1 MLARSGAPRHAD
13 LINGAYKSLRLSK
26 QGGEMNSTI
35 SNPQGFARGAIA
47 VLATALIGLPALA
60 QDDADGTEIEEVV
73 VYAQKRAQ
81 NIMDVP
87 VAVTAVSGAQIEA
100 SGIKDVFDLQQNVPS
115 LAVGQSQAAT
125 TSNFSIRGLGSTSN
139 NFGVESSVGL
149 YVDGVYRSRQ
159 SSIINELVDLE
170 AVEVLR
176 GPQGTLF
183 GKNTAAGAIQIRSV
197 APSQTP
203 DAFVDFTAGDFG
215 LARFSAATNIPL
227 NDRLAFRGTIF
238 ASQRDGY
245 VDDDNFGSDVH
256 NDRDRFGTRLQVG
269 YEGDNDFDVRVILD
283 YAKIDEVCCVG
294 VSRVDSLY
302 SRASLSGVP
311 QPGTDTALL
320 ALGGT
325 IFTDYPYPDPFLQA
339 LAPLPG
345 TVVTGVGF
353 DQYRVKYD
361 TLPDSEN
368 EDRGLSVEFNKTF
381 DNGLTL
387 TSISAYRAFDT
398 FDLIDVDFTD
408 VPLLTRTNDA
418 AQQSFSQEFRL
429 AGEFGENSNFVAG
442 AYYFGQ
448 EIDQVTF
455 IDAPAFDPAS
465 GIPPLPGLPLS
476 FYLSNNPGIIAVE
489 AGVNQVAAIFGPSG
503 AGLPYAPSG
512 APIVPGSQAT
522 DNVLQEHDGWAA
534 FFQTDI
540 GIGEN
545 FVLTLG
551 GRYTDES
558 KDITATYT
566 QNLPYVPANVPNLG
580 LMGVQLCSLDP
591 ACAATLPM
599 GAPVFDPVGSV
610 PVFAP
615 FAVDGWGIYVFAPL
629 APRADLAESISD
641 DQFTGNAKLTWFV
654 TDEVMLYG
662 AYSTGF
668 KAGGTNTDRIDPSFS
683 QIFRPETAK
692 SAEIGMKGDFG
703 PLRVA
708 VAIYDTQFEDFQAN
722 TFTGTGFYLQNAGDV
737 DTQGFEIEFNWR
749 ITDWLNVDGWFA
761 RNEGEYKSFVEG
773 VCQDAFQ
780 FHTGMPDPGL
790 PADFN
795 PILDTE
801 TCDRSG
807 GRLPYNSEDRFF
819 VGLTTDFPV
828 GNNNLF
834 IRAEYSSAS
843 DLLTDGDLDPFDLQ
857 DDFSTVNLRLGLDI
871 TGWNSTVTLWGRNV
885 TDERYY
891 VGSFD
896 PPAQSGRVNSYPA
909 EPATYGITFRKNW
922 D

>member
-1 MLARSGAPRHAD
+1 MTSTFNFSRAAFAAATAALAALSIGAP
-13 LINGAYKSLRLSK
+13 
-26 QGGEMNSTI
+26 
-35 SNPQGFARGAIA
+35 A
-47 VLATALIGLPALA
+47 VA
-60 QDDADGTEIEEVV
+60 QSDTDDMQIEEVV

-115 LAVGQSQAAT
+115 LSVGQSQATT

-159 SSIINELVDLE
+159 SSIINELVDIE

-183 GKNTAAGAIQIRSV
+183 GKNTAAGAIQVRSV

-203 DAFVDFTAGDFG
+203 DAFIEATGGDFG
-215 LARFSAATNIPL
+215 LGRIAAGTNIPL
-227 NDRLAFRGTIF
+227 TDKLAFRGTIF

-245 VDDDNFGSDVH
+245 VDDDNFGSNVH
-256 NDRDRFGTRLQVG
+256 NDRDRFGTRLQLG
-269 YEGDNDFDVRVILD
+269 FEGDNDFDMRVILD
-283 YAKIDEVCCVG
+283 YARIDEVCCVG

-302 SRASLSGVP
+302 SRASLAGTP
-311 QPGTDTALL
+311 QPGTDAGLL

-325 IFTDYPYPDPFLQA
+325 VFTDFAWPQPLLDA

-345 TVVTGVGF
+345 QVVTGVGF
-353 DQYRVKYD
+353 DQYRVRYD
-361 TLPDSEN
+361 TLPSSKN

-381 DNGLTL
+381 GNGVTL
-387 TSISAYRAFDT
+387 SSISAYRAFDT

-429 AGEFGENSNFVAG
+429 AGEFGSNSNWVG
-442 AYYFGQ
+442 GLYYFGQ
-448 EIDQVTF
+448 EIDQQTE
-455 IDAPAFDPAS
+455 ILAPAFSAS
-465 GIPPLPGLPLS
+465 SGLPPLPGLPLS
-476 FYLSNNPGIIAVE
+476 LYLNQNPSLIAVVN
-489 AGVNQVAAIFGPSG
+489 GVNQIAQLVGPPYQT
-503 AGLPYAPSG
+503 AGVPV
-512 APIVPGSQAT
+512 VPGSQAL
-522 DNVLQEHDGWAA
+522 DDVLQEHEGWAA

-540 GIGEN
+540 GLSDS

-551 GRYTDES
+551 ARYTDET
-558 KDITATYT
+558 KDITARYT

-580 LMGVQLCSLDP
+580 LIGVQLCSLDP
-591 ACAATLPM
+591 ACAQTLPP
-599 GAPVFDPVGSV
+599 GAPAFDPVNSF

-615 FAVDGWGIYVFAPL
+615 TFNDGWGIYVFAPL
-629 APRADLAESISD
+629 APRADLRESISD
-641 DQFTGNAKLTWFV
+641 DQVTGNAKLTWFV
-654 TDEVMLYG
+654 NDAVMLYG
-662 AYSTGF
+662 SYATGF
-668 KAGGTNTDRIDPSFS
+668 KAGGTNTDRIDPNFS
-683 QIFRPETAK
+683 QTFLPETSM

-703 PLRVA
+703 PLRLAIA
-708 VAIYDTQFEDFQAN
+708 VYDTQFEDFQAN

-737 DTQGFEIEFNWR
+737 DTQGVEIEFNWTV
-749 ITDWLNVDGWFA
+749 TDWLNIDGWYA
-761 RNEGEYKSFVEG
+761 RNEGEYKSFPEG

-780 FHTGMPDPGL
+780 FHTGLPDPGL

-807 GRLPYNSEDRFF
+807 DRIPYSSEDRFF
-819 VGLTTDFPV
+819 AGITGDFPV
-828 GNNNLF
+828 GNNSLF
-834 IRAEYSSAS
+834 VRAEYSYAS
-843 DLLTDGDLDPFDLQ
+843 ELFTDGDVDPFDLQ
-857 DDFSTVNLRLGLDI
+857 DNFSIVNLRIGMDI
-871 TGWNSTVTLWGRNV
+871 TAWNSTITLWGRNI

-896 PPAQSGRVNSYPA
+896 PPAQKGRVNSYPG